1 MANLPQDA
9 GQCESGAA
17 LDCEGTG
24 TRSTLPESMLPGQAP
39 ETMIQCGPCRKASAA
54 AYSRKRA
61 RYTQAVA

>member
-1 MANLPQDA
+1 MMANMDA

-24 TRSTLPESMLPGQAP
+24 TRATLPESMLPGSTP

-54 AYSRKRA
+54 AYTRKRPA
-61 RYTQAVA
+61 YNRAA